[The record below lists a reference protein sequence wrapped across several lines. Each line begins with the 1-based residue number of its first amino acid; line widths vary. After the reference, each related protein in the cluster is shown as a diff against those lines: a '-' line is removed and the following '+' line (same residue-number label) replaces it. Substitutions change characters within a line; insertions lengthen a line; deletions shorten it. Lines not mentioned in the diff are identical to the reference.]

1 MNYLSLNLK
10 NNGVIMSF
18 TTMLKYIF
26 VISCTSEKNQTITK
40 DSWEQETSSR
50 TTFKNTRLQK
60 MQNTTTTYSYYLYN
74 LKHCTERT
82 KTDKIDLS

>member
-40 DSWEQETSSR
+40 DS
-50 TTFKNTRLQK
+50 
-60 MQNTTTTYSYYLYN
+60 
-74 LKHCTERT
+74 
-82 KTDKIDLS
+82 